1 MTPFVLMIA
10 LSVHAMFEGIALGL
24 MKDLGSCINLI
35 ISILIHKF
43 AEAMSISIALQKS
56 KMDFSTLLKFI
67 LIFACATPL
76 GTTIGI
82 LLNEAPEI
90 VSIIFTSLAG
100 GTFIYV
106 ACSEL
111 IVEEFSLPGNRWW
124 KLLAFMLGA
133 VLIGLLLLLD
143 G

>member
-1 MTPFVLMIA
+1 MIA

-24 MKDLGSCINLI
+24 MKDLGSVINLV

-43 AEAMSISIALQKS
+43 AESMSISIAMQKS
-56 KMDFSTLLKFI
+56 NMEFNTLLKFI
-67 LIFACATPL
+67 LIFSCATPL
-76 GTTIGI
+76 GCTIGI

-124 KLLAFMLGA
+124 KLLAFILGA
-133 VLIGLLLLLD
+133 ILIGLLLLLD